1 MISSPLTIS
10 EKGIQAYC
18 EVFTVGNFMIVPF
31 NEKRK
36 RHIRIQ
42 DTNH

>member
-10 EKGIQAYC
+10 EKGIQAHY
-18 EVFTVGNFMIVPF
+18 EVFIVGDLMIVPF
-31 NEKRK
+31 NEKHK

-42 DTNH
+42 NTNY

>member
-1 MISSPLTIS
+1 MISSSLAIS

-18 EVFTVGNFMIVPF
+18 EIFTVGDLMIVPF
-31 NEKRK
+31 NEKHK

-42 DTNH
+42 NTHY